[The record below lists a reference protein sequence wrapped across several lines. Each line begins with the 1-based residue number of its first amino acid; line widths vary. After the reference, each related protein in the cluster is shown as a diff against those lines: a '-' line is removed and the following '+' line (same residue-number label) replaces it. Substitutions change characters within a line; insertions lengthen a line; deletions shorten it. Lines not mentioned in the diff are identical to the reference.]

1 MAVELVKSA
10 AITNADATP
19 VVLNN
24 PSVERG
30 VLREMVGSAELTSS
44 ASIASILRLARV
56 PSNARISRILLS
68 CDAITSAAGDVGVYY
83 PQTIAGVAG
92 AVIDV
97 DFFASAQSLAAALVH
112 TDVTHEAD
120 PADAGVGYGHADV
133 AKPLWE
139 ALQLTA
145 DPGGYFDIA
154 VTLTAAAT
162 AAGTVALKAQF
173 SQ

>member
-19 VVLNN
+19 VVFNN

-30 VLREMVGSAELTSS
+30 VLREMVGTGELTAT
-44 ASIASILRLARV
+44 ASIASIVRLARV
-56 PSNARISRILLS
+56 PSNARVSRILLS
-68 CDAITSAAGDVGVYY
+68 CDAITSGAADVGVYY

-97 DFFASAQSLAAALVH
+97 DFFASAQSIAAALVH
-112 TDVTHEAD
+112 SDITHEAD

-154 VTLTAAAT
+154 LTLTAAAT

-173 SQ
+173 VQ

>member
-30 VLREMVGSAELTSS
+30 VLREMVGSGELSAT
-44 ASIASILRLARV
+44 ASIASIVRLARV

-68 CDAITSAAGDVGVYY
+68 CDAITSGAADVGVYY

-97 DFFASAQSLAAALVH
+97 DFFASAQSIAAALVH
-112 TDVTHEAD
+112 SDITHEAD

-154 VTLTAAAT
+154 LTLTAAAT

-173 SQ
+173 VQ

>member
-1 MAVELVKSA
+1 MAVELVKST

-30 VLREMVGSAELTSS
+30 VLREMVGSGELSAT
-44 ASIASILRLARV
+44 ASIASIVRLARV
-56 PSNARISRILLS
+56 PSNARISRVLLS
-68 CDAITSAAGDVGVYY
+68 NDAITSAAADIGIYL
-83 PQTIAGVAG
+83 PQTIGGVAG
-92 AVIDV
+92 AVVDV
-97 DFFASAQSLAAALVH
+97 DFFGSAVSLAAAAVH

-154 VTLTAAAT
+154 LTLTAAAT

-173 SQ
+173 VQ

>member
-139 ALQLTA
+139 ALQMTA